1 METVAT
7 SAAATAVPPPP
18 SILKELKLPALPAAL
33 VKLAIVVPCFNEE
46 AVLSTTMAKLAVIRE
61 QLLNEGLIHPAS
73 QITFVDDGSTDRSWQ
88 MIELAA
94 RQAPYIHGIKL
105 STNKGQ
111 QNALLAA
118 LFHVKGDAVI
128 TLDADLQDDVAA
140 IREMVIRHVA
150 GAHIVYGV
158 RSCRDTDSLLK
169 RVTSENFY
177 RIVRWMGVD
186 IVFNQAEFRLLS
198 RSAIN
203 GLRQYREVNL
213 FLRGIVPM
221 LGFRQEIVYYKR
233 GTRVAGV
240 TKYSPAKLVA
250 LAWEALSSF
259 SAAPLRC
266 ITLAGLA
273 LFVGSLLAS
282 GCLLA
287 AVLVGGRQ
295 LPAWATTLLPL
306 SLFTGLQVLSVGI
319 VGEYIAKIYGEVK
332 RRPRYIIEK
341 SI

>member
-1 METVAT
+1 METVVKPT
-7 SAAATAVPPPP
+7 EPPP
-18 SILKELKLPALPAAL
+18 SILKGLKLPPLPAAL

-46 AVLSTTMAKLAVIRE
+46 DVLRTTIAKLAIIRE
-61 QLLNEGLIHPAS
+61 QLLNEGLIHPKS

-88 MIELAA
+88 LIELAA

-105 STNKGQ
+105 SVNKGQ

-128 TLDADLQDDVAA
+128 TLDADLQDDVGA
-140 IREMVIRHVA
+140 IREMVIRHLA

-158 RSCRDTDSLLK
+158 RSCRDTDSRLK

-177 RIVRWMGVD
+177 RIVRWLGVD
-186 IVFNQAEFRLLS
+186 IVFNHAEFRLLS
-198 RSAIN
+198 RQAIDA
-203 GLRQYREVNL
+203 LRQYREVNL

-221 LGFRQEIVYYKR
+221 LGFRQEIVHYER
-233 GTRVAGV
+233 GARIAGA

-273 LFVGSLLAS
+273 LLAGSLLVS
-282 GCLLA
+282 GWMLA
-287 AVLVGGRQ
+287 ALIVGGKSW
-295 LPAWATTLLPL
+295 PAWAITVLPIACIA
-306 SLFTGLQVLSVGI
+306 GLQILSVGI
-319 VGEYIAKIYGEVK
+319 VGEYIAKIYTEVK
-332 RRPRYIIEK
+332 RRPRFIIEK

>member
-1 METVAT
+1 METVEL
-7 SAAATAVPPPP
+7 AAVPPP
-18 SILKELKLPALPAAL
+18 SILKDLNLPPLPAAL

-46 AVLSTTMAKLAVIRE
+46 AVLRTTIAKLAIIRE
-61 QLLNEGLIHPAS
+61 QLLNEGLIHPNS

-88 MIELAA
+88 LIELAVK
-94 RQAPYIHGIKL
+94 QAPYIHGIKL

-128 TLDADLQDDVAA
+128 TLDADLQDDVGA
-140 IREMVIRHVA
+140 IREMVIRHLA

-158 RSCRDTDSLLK
+158 RSCRDTDSMMK
-169 RVTSENFY
+169 RMTSENFY

-186 IVFNQAEFRLLS
+186 IIFNHAEFRLLS

-203 GLRQYREVNL
+203 ALRQYREVNL

-221 LGFRQEIVYYKR
+221 LGFRQEIVYYER

-266 ITLAGLA
+266 ITLVGLA
-273 LFVGSLLAS
+273 LLAGGLLAS
-282 GCLLA
+282 GWLLA
-287 AVLVGGRQ
+287 ALLVSGRQ
-295 LPAWATTLLPL
+295 LPAWATTVLPL
-306 SLFTGLQVLSVGI
+306 TCIAGLQVLSVGI
-319 VGEYIAKIYGEVK
+319 VGEYIAKIYTEVK

>member
-1 METVAT
+1 MAILFKADV
-7 SAAATAVPPPP
+7 PPP
-18 SILKELKLPALPAAL
+18 SILKELNLPPLPAAL
-33 VKLAIVVPCFNEE
+33 VKLAIVIPCYNEE
-46 AVLSTTMAKLAVIRE
+46 AVLRTTIAKLSIIRE
-61 QLLNEGLIHPAS
+61 QLLNEGLIHPNS

-88 MIELAA
+88 LIELAA

-105 STNKGQ
+105 SGNKGQ

-128 TLDADLQDDVAA
+128 TLDADLQDDVGA
-140 IREMVIRHVA
+140 IREMVIRHIA
-150 GAHIVYGV
+150 GAQIVYGV
-158 RSCRDTDSLLK
+158 RSCRDTDSMLK

-186 IVFNQAEFRLLS
+186 IVFNHAEFRLLS
-198 RSAIN
+198 RAAIN
-203 GLRQYREVNL
+203 ALRQYREVNL

-221 LGFRQEIVYYKR
+221 LGFQQEIVYYER
-233 GTRVAGV
+233 GARVAGV

-266 ITLAGLA
+266 ITLLGLA
-273 LFVGSLLAS
+273 LLAGSLLA
-282 GCLLA
+282 GGWMLGLM
-287 AVLVGGRQ
+287 LVGGKA
-295 LPAWATTLLPL
+295 LPAWAGTVLPMALLA
-306 SLFTGLQVLSVGI
+306 GLQVLSVGV
-319 VGEYIAKIYGEVK
+319 VGEYIAKIYTEVK

>member
-1 METVAT
+1 MAT
-7 SAAATAVPPPP
+7 ILKADVPPP
-18 SILKELKLPALPAAL
+18 SILKELNLPPLPAAL
-33 VKLAIVVPCFNEE
+33 VKLAIVIPCFNEE
-46 AVLSTTMAKLAVIRE
+46 AVLRTTIAKLSIIRE
-61 QLLNEGLIHPAS
+61 QLLNEGLIHPNS

-88 MIELAA
+88 LIELAA

-105 STNKGQ
+105 SGNKGQ

-140 IREMVIRHVA
+140 IREMVIRHIA
-150 GAHIVYGV
+150 GAQIVYGV
-158 RSCRDTDSLLK
+158 RSCRDTDSMLK

-186 IVFNQAEFRLLS
+186 IVFNHAEFRLLS
-198 RSAIN
+198 RAAIN
-203 GLRQYREVNL
+203 ALRQYREVNL

-221 LGFRQEIVYYKR
+221 LGFQQEIVYYER
-233 GTRVAGV
+233 GARVAGV

-266 ITLAGLA
+266 ITLLGLA
-273 LFVGSLLAS
+273 LLAGSLLA
-282 GCLLA
+282 GGWLLGMM
-287 AVLVGGRQ
+287 LVGGRA
-295 LPAWATTLLPL
+295 LPAWASTVLPMALLA
-306 SLFTGLQVLSVGI
+306 GLQVLSVGV
-319 VGEYIAKIYGEVK
+319 VGEYIAKIYTEVK

>member
-1 METVAT
+1 MAT
-7 SAAATAVPPPP
+7 IVKVDVPPP
-18 SILKELKLPALPAAL
+18 SILKELNLPPLPAAL
-33 VKLAIVVPCFNEE
+33 VKLAIVIPCYNEE
-46 AVLSTTMAKLAVIRE
+46 AVLRTTIAKLSIIRE
-61 QLLNEGLIHPAS
+61 QLLNEGLIHPNS

-88 MIELAA
+88 LIELAA

-105 STNKGQ
+105 SGNKGQ

-128 TLDADLQDDVAA
+128 TLDADLQDDVGA
-140 IREMVIRHVA
+140 IREMVIRHIA
-150 GAHIVYGV
+150 GAQIVYGV
-158 RSCRDTDSLLK
+158 RSCRDTDSMLK

-186 IVFNQAEFRLLS
+186 IVFNHAEFRLLS
-198 RSAIN
+198 RAAIN

-221 LGFRQEIVYYKR
+221 LGFRQEIVYYER
-233 GTRVAGV
+233 GARVAGV

-266 ITLAGLA
+266 ITLLGLA
-273 LFVGSLLAS
+273 LLAGSLLA
-282 GCLLA
+282 GGWMLGAL
-287 AVLVGGRQ
+287 LVGHRA
-295 LPAWATTLLPL
+295 LPAWAGTVLPMALLA
-306 SLFTGLQVLSVGI
+306 GLQVLSVGV
-319 VGEYIAKIYGEVK
+319 VGEYIAKIYTEVK